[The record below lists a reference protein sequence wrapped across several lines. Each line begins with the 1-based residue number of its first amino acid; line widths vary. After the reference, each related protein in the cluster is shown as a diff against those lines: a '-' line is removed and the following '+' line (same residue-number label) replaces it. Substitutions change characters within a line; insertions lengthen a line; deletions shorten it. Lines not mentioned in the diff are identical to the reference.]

1 MYGSDFCPKFA
12 AVNTKTAYTKVQKME
27 PKRRIEYTPW
37 VRRKI
42 EEAIGC
48 SPAMISQS
56 LAYKRKTSLSNAI
69 RNEAMRVG
77 AKEIITADAD
87 KVLLIDGDTL
97 IWQYG
102 SRKVTINLAR
112 KTIIIKDGDDEE
124 KKIVL
129 TINNLRGFLNG
140 VKK

>member
-1 MYGSDFCPKFA
+1 MFVGCYVLLCRKYNNSVSKD
-12 AVNTKTAYTKVQKME
+12 TEME
-27 PKRRIEYTPW
+27 TTRRIEYTPEI
-37 VRRKI
+37 RRKI
-42 EEAIGC
+42 EATIGC

-87 KVLLIDGDTL
+87 KVLLIEGDTL

-102 SRKVTINLAR
+102 SHKATINLAR

-124 KKIVL
+124 KKFEL
-129 TINNLRGFLNG
+129 TITNLRSLIKG

>member
-1 MYGSDFCPKFA
+1 
-12 AVNTKTAYTKVQKME
+12 ME
-27 PKRRIEYTPW
+27 TTRRIEYTPEI
-37 VRRKI
+37 RRKI
-42 EEAIGC
+42 EATIGC

-129 TINNLRGFLNG
+129 TINNLRGFLDG

>member
-1 MYGSDFCPKFA
+1 
-12 AVNTKTAYTKVQKME
+12 ME
-27 PKRRIEYTPW
+27 PKRRIEYTPF

-56 LAYKRKTSLSNAI
+56 LNYKRKTSLANAI
-69 RNEAMRVG
+69 RNEALRVG

-87 KVLLIDGDTL
+87 KVLLIEGDTL

-102 SRKVTINLAR
+102 SCKVIIDLAR
-112 KTIIIKDGDDEE
+112 KTIIIKDGEEQE

-129 TINNLRGFLNG
+129 TINNLRSLING
-140 VKK
+140 LKK

>member
-1 MYGSDFCPKFA
+1 MYRSDFCPKFA

-102 SRKVTINLAR
+102 TRKATVDLTR

>member
-1 MYGSDFCPKFA
+1 MSKLCRYFA
-12 AVNTKTAYTKVQKME
+12 AVNTNTTKTKIRKME
-27 PKRRIEYTPW
+27 TTRRIEYTPEI
-37 VRRKI
+37 RRKI
-42 EEAIGC
+42 EATIGC

-56 LAYKRKTSLSNAI
+56 LNYKRKTSLSNAI

-77 AKEIITADAD
+77 AKEIVTADAD

-102 SRKVTINLAR
+102 SRKVTIDLKR
-112 KTIIIKDGDDEE
+112 KSIIMKYGDDEE
-124 KKIVL
+124 KKFEL
-129 TINNLRGFLNG
+129 TITNLRSLIKE

>member
-1 MYGSDFCPKFA
+1 
-12 AVNTKTAYTKVQKME
+12 ME
-27 PKRRIEYTPW
+27 TTRRIEYTPEI
-37 VRRKI
+37 RRKI
-42 EEAIGC
+42 EATIGC

-56 LAYKRKTSLSNAI
+56 LNYKRKTSLSNAI

-77 AKEIITADAD
+77 AKEIVTADAD

-102 SRKVTINLAR
+102 SRKVTIDLKR
-112 KTIIIKDGDDEE
+112 KSIIMKYGDDEE
-124 KKIVL
+124 KKFEL
-129 TINNLRGFLNG
+129 TITNLRSLIKE

>member
-1 MYGSDFCPKFA
+1 MFA
-12 AVNTKTAYTKVQKME
+12 DCYVLLCRKYNNSVSKDTEMKTT
-27 PKRRIEYTPW
+27 RRIEYTPEI
-37 VRRKI
+37 RRKI
-42 EEAIGC
+42 EATIGC

-112 KTIIIKDGDDEE
+112 KAIIIKDGDDEE

-129 TINNLRGFLNG
+129 TINNLREFLNG

>member
-1 MYGSDFCPKFA
+1 M
-12 AVNTKTAYTKVQKME
+12 KTT
-27 PKRRIEYTPW
+27 RRIEYTPEI
-37 VRRKI
+37 RRKI
-42 EEAIGC
+42 EATIGC

-87 KVLLIDGDTL
+87 KVLLIEGDTL

-102 SRKVTINLAR
+102 TRKATVDLAR
-112 KTIIIKDGDDEE
+112 KAIIIKDGEEQE
-124 KKIVL
+124 KKVVL
-129 TINNLRGFLNG
+129 TITNLRSLIKG

>member
-1 MYGSDFCPKFA
+1 MFA
-12 AVNTKTAYTKVQKME
+12 DCYVLLYRKYNNSVSKDTEMKTT
-27 PKRRIEYTPW
+27 RRIEYTPEI
-37 VRRKI
+37 RRKI
-42 EEAIGC
+42 EATIGC

-102 SRKVTINLAR
+102 TRKATVDLTR

-140 VKK
+140 IKK

>member
-1 MYGSDFCPKFA
+1 MFA
-12 AVNTKTAYTKVQKME
+12 DCYVLLCRKYNNSVCKDTEMKTT
-27 PKRRIEYTPW
+27 RRIEYTPEI
-37 VRRKI
+37 RRKI
-42 EEAIGC
+42 EATIGC

-87 KVLLIDGDTL
+87 KVLLIEGHSL
-97 IWQYG
+97 VWQYG
-102 SRKVTINLAR
+102 NRKATIDLDR
-112 KTIIIKDGDDEE
+112 KTIIIKEGDEQE

-129 TINNLRGFLNG
+129 TITNLRSLING
-140 VKK
+140 IKK

>member
-1 MYGSDFCPKFA
+1 
-12 AVNTKTAYTKVQKME
+12 ME
-27 PKRRIEYTPW
+27 TKRRIEYTPW

-102 SRKVTINLAR
+102 SRKATVDLAR
-112 KTIIIKDGDDEE
+112 KAIIIKDGDDEE

>member
-1 MYGSDFCPKFA
+1 MFA
-12 AVNTKTAYTKVQKME
+12 YCYVLLCRKYNNSVSKDTEMKTT
-27 PKRRIEYTPW
+27 RRIEYTPEI
-37 VRRKI
+37 RRKI
-42 EEAIGC
+42 EATIGC

-87 KVLLIDGDTL
+87 KVLLIEGHSL
-97 IWQYG
+97 VWQYG
-102 SRKVTINLAR
+102 NRKATIDLDR
-112 KTIIIKDGDDEE
+112 KTIIIKEGDEQE

-129 TINNLRGFLNG
+129 TITNLRSLING
-140 VKK
+140 IKK

>member
-1 MYGSDFCPKFA
+1 
-12 AVNTKTAYTKVQKME
+12 ME
-27 PKRRIEYTPW
+27 TKRRIEYTPEI
-37 VRRKI
+37 RRKI
-42 EEAIGC
+42 EATIGC

-87 KVLLIDGDTL
+87 KVLLIEEDTL

-102 SRKVTINLAR
+102 SHKATINLAR

-124 KKIVL
+124 KKFDL
-129 TINNLRGFLNG
+129 TITNLRSLIKE

>member
-1 MYGSDFCPKFA
+1 
-12 AVNTKTAYTKVQKME
+12 ME
-27 PKRRIEYTPW
+27 TKRRIEYTPF

-48 SPAMISQS
+48 SPSMISSS
-56 LAYKRKTSLSNAI
+56 LNYKRKTSLSNAI

-87 KVLLIDGDTL
+87 RVLLIEGDTL

-102 SRKVTINLAR
+102 SHKATIDL
-112 KTIIIKDGDDEE
+112 KLKSILIKDGDGEE

-129 TINNLRGFLNG
+129 TINNLREFLNG

>member
-1 MYGSDFCPKFA
+1 M
-12 AVNTKTAYTKVQKME
+12 KTT
-27 PKRRIEYTPW
+27 RRIEYTPEI
-37 VRRKI
+37 RRKI
-42 EEAIGC
+42 EATIGC

-87 KVLLIDGDTL
+87 KVLLIEGHSL
-97 IWQYG
+97 VWQYG
-102 SRKVTINLAR
+102 NRKATIDLDR
-112 KTIIIKDGDDEE
+112 KTIIIKEGDEQE

-129 TINNLRGFLNG
+129 TITNLRSLING
-140 VKK
+140 IKK

>member
-1 MYGSDFCPKFA
+1 
-12 AVNTKTAYTKVQKME
+12 
-27 PKRRIEYTPW
+27 
-37 VRRKI
+37 
-42 EEAIGC
+42 
-48 SPAMISQS
+48 MISQS

-87 KVLLIDGDTL
+87 KVLLIEGDTL

-102 SRKVTINLAR
+102 SRKATVDLAR
-112 KTIIIKDGDDEE
+112 KAIIIKDGEEQE
-124 KKIVL
+124 KKVVL
-129 TINNLRGFLNG
+129 TITNLIALIKE

>member
-1 MYGSDFCPKFA
+1 M
-12 AVNTKTAYTKVQKME
+12 KTT
-27 PKRRIEYTPW
+27 RRIEYTPEI
-37 VRRKI
+37 RRKI
-42 EEAIGC
+42 EATIGC

-129 TINNLRGFLNG
+129 TINNLREFLNG

>member
-1 MYGSDFCPKFA
+1 
-12 AVNTKTAYTKVQKME
+12 ME
-27 PKRRIEYTPW
+27 TTRRIEYTPEI
-37 VRRKI
+37 RRKI
-42 EEAIGC
+42 EATIGC

-69 RNEAMRVG
+69 RNEALRVG
-77 AKEIITADAD
+77 AKEIVTADAD

-102 SRKVTINLAR
+102 SRKVTIDLKR
-112 KTIIIKDGDDEE
+112 KSIIMKDGDDEE
-124 KKIVL
+124 KKFEL
-129 TINNLRGFLNG
+129 TITDLRSLIKG

>member
-1 MYGSDFCPKFA
+1 MFA
-12 AVNTKTAYTKVQKME
+12 DCYVLLCRKYNNSVSKDTEMKTT
-27 PKRRIEYTPW
+27 RRIEYTPEI
-37 VRRKI
+37 RRKI
-42 EEAIGC
+42 EATIGC

-129 TINNLRGFLNG
+129 TINNLREFLNG

>member
-1 MYGSDFCPKFA
+1 MFA
-12 AVNTKTAYTKVQKME
+12 DCYVLLCRKYNNSVSKDTEMKTT
-27 PKRRIEYTPW
+27 RRIEYTPEI
-37 VRRKI
+37 RRKI
-42 EEAIGC
+42 EATIGC

-102 SRKVTINLAR
+102 TRKATVDLTR

>member
-1 MYGSDFCPKFA
+1 MYRSDFCPKFA

>member
-1 MYGSDFCPKFA
+1 M
-12 AVNTKTAYTKVQKME
+12 KTT
-27 PKRRIEYTPW
+27 RRIEYTPEI
-37 VRRKI
+37 RRKI
-42 EEAIGC
+42 EATIGC

-87 KVLLIDGDTL
+87 KVLLIEGDTL

-102 SRKVTINLAR
+102 SRKATVDLAR
-112 KTIIIKDGDDEE
+112 KAIIIKDGEEQE
-124 KKIVL
+124 KKVVL
-129 TINNLRGFLNG
+129 TITNLIALIKE